1 MIDIVLQILV
11 TGIWLFQLKNN
22 NASYIDLSIK
32 EIVSYYFWMPLKT
45 LEMTITR
52 STLSNSPASEATH
65 P

>member
-1 MIDIVLQILV
+1 MIDNILQILV
-11 TGIWLFQLKNN
+11 TGIWLFQLENN

-32 EIVSYYFWMPLKT
+32 EIVSYYFWMPLNT
-45 LEMTITR
+45 LEMTITC